1 MMTNGMRPVH
11 PGEVLREDYLLPLQL
26 SADEL
31 ARQLQASPTVINDIV
46 LERCGV
52 TTDIALR
59 LSRCFGGD
67 AKSWLNLQNQYDLR
81 KAELDPALRTGFQS
95 LEPLRSESSST

>member
-11 PGEVLREDYLLPLQL
+11 PGEALREDYLLPLRL
-26 SADEL
+26 TAGDL
-31 ARQLQASPTVINDIV
+31 ARHLQAPPTVINDII

-52 TTDIALR
+52 TADIALR

-67 AKSWLNLQNQYDLR
+67 AQSWLDLQNQYDLR
-81 KAELDPALRTGFQS
+81 KAELDPALQTALQS
-95 LEPLRSESSST
+95 LEPLKSESSST